1 MTNDALN
8 LGLLPVDTTEKY
20 GLPVV
25 RTDVV
30 CQADS
35 LIPFNR
41 AKTCQ
46 RRDVGVHFFIDD
58 YQFERV
64 WKSPQLYVEMLG
76 KYRFV
81 CAPDFSLYLDMP
93 MAAKIWNIYRSRLL
107 TAYWQQKGLKVVPVL
122 QWAEPATFDFCF
134 EGIASGGTVAVSTLG
149 EARNKLTKQ
158 LWAIGMREAITRLH
172 PKRVLLYGTPI
183 DFNFGD
189 IEVVRYNNEVL
200 ERRFGHGR

>member
-1 MTNDALN
+1 MEVAATLCGNA
-8 LGLLPVDTTEKY
+8 G
-20 GLPVV
+20 
-25 RTDVV
+25 
-30 CQADS
+30 Q
-35 LIPFNR
+35 
-41 AKTCQ
+41 
-46 RRDVGVHFFIDD
+46 
-58 YQFERV
+58 
-64 WKSPQLYVEMLG
+64 
-76 KYRFV
+76 YRFV

-149 EARNKLTKQ
+149 AARNKLTKQ